1 MQLYRRPS
9 PTPRCAH
16 YTRRDKE
23 CVTLELEVGE
33 AVGHNQWDG
42 LAKRYESQLALF
54 CPLAPASI
62 PHTSFP
68 STMDTWCSAIA
79 TVYR

>member
-1 MQLYRRPS
+1 M
-9 PTPRCAH
+9 
-16 YTRRDKE
+16 
-23 CVTLELEVGE
+23 GE

-54 CPLAPASI
+54 CPLAPVSI

-68 STMDTWCSAIA
+68 STMDTWCSAVA